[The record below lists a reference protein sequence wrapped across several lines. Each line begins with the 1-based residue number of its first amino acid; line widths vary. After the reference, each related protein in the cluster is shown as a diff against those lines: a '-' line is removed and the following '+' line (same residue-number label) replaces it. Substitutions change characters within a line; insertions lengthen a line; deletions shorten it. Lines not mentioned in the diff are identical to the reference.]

1 MDSSNGS
8 ALEGNLSG
16 SPKKA
21 NGKVPNGTITR
32 NFFEVEELDGDDV
45 VQTSSPTKLLD
56 SNSNKNKPSHRE
68 TLKNKRSIK
77 LKPLNQA
84 DSHAIELP
92 SLTKI

>member
-45 VQTSSPTKLLD
+45 V
-56 SNSNKNKPSHRE
+56 
-68 TLKNKRSIK
+68 
-77 LKPLNQA
+77 
-84 DSHAIELP
+84 
-92 SLTKI
+92 